1 MGKEGSEEGRM
12 SVLWSFVIGGVVG
25 AVFALAKAPAP
36 APQNFEGVA
45 GIVGIFAGWFL
56 LAKVFGYGG

>member
-1 MGKEGSEEGRM
+1 M
-12 SVLWSFVIGGVVG
+12 SVLWSFLIGGAVG

-45 GIVGIFAGWFL
+45 GIVGIFAGWFVL
-56 LAKVFGYGG
+56 TQIWK

>member
-1 MGKEGSEEGRM
+1 M
-12 SVLWSFVIGGVVG
+12 SILWSFFIGGVVG

-45 GIVGIFAGWFL
+45 GIVGIFVGWWVLTQF
-56 LAKVFGYGG
+56 AK

>member
-12 SVLWSFVIGGVVG
+12 SVLWSFAIGAVVG
-25 AVFALAKAPAP
+25 AVFAFAKAPAP

-45 GIVGIFAGWFL
+45 GIVGIFIGWFI
-56 LAKVFGYGG
+56 LAKVVGYGG